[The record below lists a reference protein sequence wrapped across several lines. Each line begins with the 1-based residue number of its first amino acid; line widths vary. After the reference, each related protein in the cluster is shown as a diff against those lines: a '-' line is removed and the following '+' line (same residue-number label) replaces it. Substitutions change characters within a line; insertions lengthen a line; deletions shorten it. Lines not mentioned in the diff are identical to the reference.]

1 MKQQIKSKFGSV
13 RAFSQASGIKYFTL
27 VNFFTGR
34 MKEEQAAKFESEL
47 PAIIES
53 TSANV
58 ESLIQDSERETLR
71 VSILTKHKSL
81 RNFCKTNEGFSMTFV
96 SNIIRGARKKKD
108 ARYNELIQSL

>member
-13 RAFSQASGIKYFTL
+13 RAFAQASGIKYFTL

-34 MKEEQAAKFESEL
+34 MKEEQATKFAAEL

-53 TSANV
+53 TNPNS
-58 ESLIQDSERETLR
+58 EKLIQDSERERLR
-71 VSILTKHKSL
+71 VSILTNHKSL
-81 RNFCKTNEGFSMTFV
+81 RNFCKTNEEFSMTFV

-108 ARYNELIQSL
+108 ARYNALIQSL